1 MTDTRTEAIARLQGV
16 RYSSWTSL
24 TKIAA
29 CAAVAVAVALLP
41 EYPGLEP
48 AGRAALL
55 ILLLAA
61 GLWISEAMPA
71 FAVGLLVIGLEIAIL
86 GRPGGV
92 FASEP
97 DDWQRF
103 IVVWGSPLIWLFF
116 GGFVLAAAAE
126 KTGLSTWMAGWILDR
141 LGTRPSIQLL
151 GCMGVTFVFSM
162 FISNTATAT
171 MMVTVMMPLIR
182 SLPDQDPRA
191 KSLLL
196 GIAFAANLGGMGT
209 IIGSPPN
216 AIAAGALRSVAP
228 IDFAHWIMLGLP
240 PAVVLLAVAW
250 IYLVWRYPAKNLLL
264 ARQFSE
270 TGGESMNA
278 APVPLWKRVTVIGVF
293 AVTIAM
299 WLTGSWHGIPATV
312 VSFVP
317 ICTLTAMGILDAL
330 DIRGIPWDVLLLIA
344 GGLSLGVAVTDTG
357 LAMWLVGHLPTAS
370 WGAFLLALVFSYV
383 TSLMS
388 NLMSNTAAANIL
400 VPIALVA
407 SVGVESQVVVAIAL
421 GASAAMCLPISTP
434 PNAIVYGTRR
444 LGTKDL
450 LQGGLLLGLLA
461 PPLVSAWCWI
471 VLR

>member
-1 MTDTRTEAIARLQGV
+1 MTDTRSEAFARLRGT
-16 RYSSWTSL
+16 RFSSWLSL
-24 TKIAA
+24 AKIVGCVVLAA
-29 CAAVAVAVALLP
+29 TVSGLP
-41 EYPGLEP
+41 EYEGLEP
-48 AGRAALL
+48 AGRAALF
-55 ILLLAA
+55 ILLIGG

-71 FAVGLLVIGLEIAIL
+71 FAVGLVVIGLEIAIL

-92 FASEP
+92 FADSR

-103 IVVWGSPLIWLFF
+103 IAVWGSPLIWLFF

-126 KTGLSTWMAGWILDR
+126 KTGLSQWMAGWILQR
-141 LGTRPSIQLL
+141 LGSRPSVQLL

-171 MMVTVMMPLIR
+171 MMVTVLMPLIR
-182 SLPDQDPRA
+182 SLPDRDPQA
-191 KSLLL
+191 TSLLL

-228 IDFAHWIMLGLP
+228 LDFARWMMLGLP
-240 PAVVLLAVAW
+240 PALVLL
-250 IYLVWRYPAKNLLL
+250 LVSWLFLIWRYPG
-264 ARQFSE
+264 E
-270 TGGESMNA
+270 TSLVDPRFTDGKDELTTSSS
-278 APVPLWKRVTVIGVF
+278 VPHWKRVTVVGVF
-293 AVTIAM
+293 AITIAM

-312 VSFVP
+312 VSFIP

-330 DIRGIPWDVLLLIA
+330 DIRAIPWDVLLLIA

-357 LAMWLVGHLPTAS
+357 LATWLVGHLPTKT
-370 WGAFLLALVFSYV
+370 WNAFLLALVFSYV

-407 SVGVESQVVVAIAL
+407 SVGVEAQVVVAIAL

-444 LGTKDL
+444 LGTTDL
-450 LQGGLLLGLLA
+450 LQAGLLIGILA
-461 PPLVSAWCWI
+461 PPLVSGWCWI
-471 VLR
+471 VFR